1 MPKDPKSEMGGDIR
15 HRDRAHGAR
24 GENEDRLFLIVGA
37 NRNRVLVV
45 ANVATSAQLALLG
58 FRNKRLCLGKQFHD
72 SIAAFWTLTICCN
85 HTTSLLR
92 HVYRV
97 PVSSS

>member
-1 MPKDPKSEMGGDIR
+1 MSPG
-15 HRDRAHGAR
+15 RAISGI
-24 GENEDRLFLIVGA
+24 EEVVLLIVGA
-37 NRNRVLVV
+37 NRNRVLVI
-45 ANVATSAQLALLG
+45 ANVAASAQLALLG

-72 SIAAFWTLTICCN
+72 SIAAFWTLAICCN